1 MKPVPKDSHPYP
13 FLRIYIHYLYIS
25 AKFHRI
31 KIFTSVEYQ
40 GFGRE
45 WKYKDPNFKTP

>member
-1 MKPVPKDSHPYP
+1 MKSVTKDSHPYL
-13 FLRIYIHYLYIS
+13 FLCIYLHYLYIS
-25 AKFHRI
+25 AKFHLI

-45 WKYKDPNFKTP
+45 WKYKDFNFKAP